1 MNFPMN
7 SIIKCRQKLLSL
19 SLLALTALL
28 LHPGSRVSGHLN
40 VFLNPEEVMRLLGVS
55 AEVYY
60 VREGLI
66 NNYALNFIVP
76 VPANVRDI
84 SFTWQ
89 SLAGRG
95 LPYSIN
101 VVSSDPEVLPR
112 PSLNVSHS
120 GEIPTYIQTWAIEL
134 RCSGVR
140 AAEVDVSVSLEVV
153 LNRSLNN
160 VTHLVFRR
168 KKICLLHESEAGGGE
183 QQQGGMGIGSGEDV
197 DDPLML
203 ETVLSPPTGLITL
216 VVGVSVAMGS
226 VCFLLMIAYCVR
238 GAANKRQQHQ
248 HGGQLMRTS
257 SFQRL
262 NTHPTLHPCQASLGG
277 GSGSAA
283 YMTPS
288 MMAPLHAASL
298 PRKLGAAVEQQQHPE
313 ELHRRI
319 SELTVE
325 RCRVRLSSLLQEG
338 TFGRVYRGTYN
349 DNQDVLVKTVAQHA
363 SQMQV
368 LLLLQEGMLLYG
380 ASHPGIL
387 SVLGVSIED
396 HTTPFV
402 LYPAPNNTR
411 NLKLFLL
418 DPACARTV
426 TTIQIVMMASQLSM
440 ALDHLHSHGVV
451 HKDIATRNCVI
462 DDQLRVKLSD
472 SSLSRDLFPSDYNCL
487 GDSEN
492 RPVKWMSLEALQ
504 HKQFSE
510 ASDSWAFGV
519 LMWELCTSAKQ
530 PYAEVDPFEMEHY
543 LKDGYRLAQPF
554 NCPDELFT
562 IMAYCWALLPGERP
576 TFAQLQS
583 CLSDFYTQIT
593 RYV

>member
-1 MNFPMN
+1 MDPPTKFHQTKRKTSSPPDMGR
-7 SIIKCRQKLLSL
+7 KVLLLSL
-19 SLLALTALL
+19 LTVAALL
-28 LHPGSRVSGHLN
+28 LRSGSGVEGHLN
-40 VFLNPEEVMRLLGVS
+40 VFLNPVEVMRLLGVS

-60 VREGLI
+60 VREGHI

-101 VVSSDPEVLPR
+101 VVSSDQEVLPR
-112 PSLNVSHS
+112 PAINVSQS
-120 GEIPTYIQTWAIEL
+120 GEIPTSIQTWSIAL
-134 RCSGVR
+134 KCSGLK
-140 AAEVDVSVSLEVV
+140 AAEVDVTVSLEVV

-168 KKICLLHESEAGGGE
+168 KKICLVSDGDSDGDPA
-183 QQQGGMGIGSGEDV
+183 EDM
-197 DDPLML
+197 DDPQLL
-203 ETVLSPPTGLITL
+203 ETVMMPPTGLITL

-226 VCFLLMIAYCVR
+226 VCLLLMIAYCVR
-238 GAANKRQQHQ
+238 GAANKRQHH
-248 HGGQLMRTS
+248 HGGQPMRTS

-262 NTHPTLHPCQASLGG
+262 NTQPPCQS
-277 GSGSAA
+277 SMGSAA

-288 MMAPLHAASL
+288 IIAPIHGSSL
-298 PRKLGAAVEQQQHPE
+298 PRKVPVSVEQQHPE

-349 DNQDVLVKTVAQHA
+349 DNQEVLVKTVAQHA

-402 LYPAPNNTR
+402 LYPALNNTR

-576 TFAQLQS
+576 TFAQLQC
-583 CLSDFYTQIT
+583 CLSEFYSQIT

>member
-1 MNFPMN
+1 MATQIYRSF
-7 SIIKCRQKLLSL
+7 KTLSL
-19 SLLALTALL
+19 SCTCCLL
-28 LHPGSRVSGHLN
+28 LWCYNVQAHLN
-40 VFLNPEEVMRLLGVS
+40 VYLNPQEVMRLLGVS

-60 VREGLI
+60 VREGHV
-66 NNYALNFIVP
+66 NNYALNFVVP

-84 SFTWQ
+84 TFTWQ
-89 SLAGRG
+89 SLAGRP

-101 VVSSDPEVLPR
+101 VITSEPEVLPR
-112 PSLNVSHS
+112 PLMVIPQI
-120 GEIPTYIQTWAIEL
+120 GEIPTSVQTFTIGL
-134 RCSGVR
+134 KCSGIR
-140 AAEVDVSVSLEVV
+140 ASEVDVSISLEVI
-153 LNRSLNN
+153 LNRALNN

-168 KKICLLHESEAGGGE
+168 KKMCLLVGPE
-183 QQQGGMGIGSGEDV
+183 EDNSV
-197 DDPLML
+197 HGPVLL
-203 ETVLSPPTGLITL
+203 ETAAPPPTGILTIIVGSSLALAL
-216 VVGVSVAMGS
+216 VII
-226 VCFLLMIAYCVR
+226 LLLTAYCVR
-238 GAANKRQQHQ
+238 RSAKRQN
-248 HGGQLMRTS
+248 HGQPMRTS

-262 NTHPTLHPCQASLGG
+262 STSAPCQQ
-277 GSGSAA
+277 SAT
-283 YMTPS
+283 YNSPPS
-288 MMAPLHAASL
+288 IIAPIHSSL
-298 PRKLGAAVEQQQHPE
+298 PRKVQIEPQHPE

-338 TFGRVYRGTYN
+338 TFGRVYRGSYN

-368 LLLLQEGMLLYG
+368 SLLLQEGMSLYG
-380 ASHPGIL
+380 ASHQGIL

-402 LYPAPNNTR
+402 LYSAPNTTR

-418 DPACARTV
+418 DPSCARTI
-426 TTIQIVMMASQLSM
+426 TTVQIVMMSAQLAQ
-440 ALDHLHSHGVV
+440 ALVHLHSHGVV
-451 HKDIATRNCVI
+451 HRDIATRNCVI

-472 SSLSRDLFPSDYNCL
+472 SSLSRDLFACDYNCL

-492 RPVKWMSLEALQ
+492 RPVKWLSLEALQ
-504 HKQFSE
+504 HKQFAE

-519 LMWELCTSAKQ
+519 LMWELCTYAKQ
-530 PYAEVDPFEMEHY
+530 PYSEVDPFEMEHY

-576 TFAQLQS
+576 SFAQLNA
-583 CLSDFYTQIT
+583 CLSEFYAQVT

>member
-1 MNFPMN
+1 MNN
-7 SIIKCRQKLLSL
+7 TNNNKVLLT
-19 SLLALTALL
+19 LTALL
-28 LHPGSRVSGHLN
+28 LSLLCKSSGVAGHLN
-40 VFLNPEEVMRLLGVS
+40 VFLNNEEVMTLLGVS

-60 VREGLI
+60 VREGHI

-76 VPANVRDI
+76 VPANVHEV
-84 SFTWQ
+84 SFTWE
-89 SLAGRG
+89 SLAGRP

-112 PSLNVSHS
+112 PSLNVTYI
-120 GEIPTYIQTWAIEL
+120 GEIPTHIQTWAVAL
-134 RCSGVR
+134 QCSGVR
-140 AAEVDVSVSLEVV
+140 AAEVDITISLDVV
-153 LNRSLNN
+153 LNRLVNN

-168 KKICLLHESEAGGGE
+168 KKICLLNDSEGE
-183 QQQGGMGIGSGEDV
+183 LDGQQSYVADGMDE
-197 DDPLML
+197 PKPL
-203 ETVLSPPTGLITL
+203 ETVLPPPTGLITL
-216 VVGVSVAMGS
+216 VVGVTVAMS
-226 VCFLLMIAYCVR
+226 AVCLLLIIAYCVR
-238 GAANKRQQHQ
+238 GAAAKRQHHHQ
-248 HGGQLMRTS
+248 HGGQPMRTS

-262 NTHPTLHPCQASLGG
+262 NTQPPCQSSLN
-277 GSGSAA
+277 GSAA

-288 MMAPLHAASL
+288 LLHASSL
-298 PRKLGAAVEQQQHPE
+298 PRKLPVSVEQQQQPE

-349 DNQDVLVKTVAQHA
+349 DNQDVIVKTVAQHA

-402 LYPAPNNTR
+402 LYPALNNMR

-418 DPACARTV
+418 DPACARTI
-426 TTIQIVMMASQLSM
+426 TTIQIVLMASQL
-440 ALDHLHSHGVV
+440 
-451 HKDIATRNCVI
+451 I

-472 SSLSRDLFPSDYNCL
+472 SSLSRDLFPADYNCL

-562 IMAYCWALLPGERP
+562 IMAYCWALLPVERP

-583 CLSDFYTQIT
+583 CLSDFYVQIT

>member
-1 MNFPMN
+1 LTKNLFLIPECLCACLN
-7 SIIKCRQKLLSL
+7 SQLNNCRLTRLLLSTL
-19 SLLALTALL
+19 
-28 LHPGSRVSGHLN
+28 
-40 VFLNPEEVMRLLGVS
+40 FIGVS

-60 VREGLI
+60 VREGHI

-76 VPANVRDI
+76 VPANVRDV

-89 SLAGRG
+89 SLAGRP
-95 LPYSIN
+95 LPYSLN
-101 VVSSDPEVLPR
+101 VVSSDQEALPR
-112 PSLNVSHS
+112 PAVNVSQL
-120 GEIPTYIQTWAIEL
+120 GEIPTQQQTWAVAL

-140 AAEVDVSVSLEVV
+140 AAEVDITISLEVM
-153 LNRSLNN
+153 LNRVLNN

-168 KKICLLHESEAGGGE
+168 KKICLLSDGDGDGERDGDELQRTLAGE
-183 QQQGGMGIGSGEDV
+183 Q
-197 DDPLML
+197 DDPQLL
-203 ETVLSPPTGLITL
+203 ETVLPPPTGLITL
-216 VVGVSVAMGS
+216 VVGVTVAMS
-226 VCFLLMIAYCVR
+226 AVCLLLVVAYCVR
-238 GAANKRQQHQ
+238 GAAAKRQHHQQ
-248 HGGQLMRTS
+248 HGGQPMRTS

-262 NTHPTLHPCQASLGG
+262 NTQPPGCHASTL
-277 GSGSAA
+277 GSSA
-283 YMTPS
+283 YMSPALL
-288 MMAPLHAASL
+288 APVHGAASL
-298 PRKLGAAVEQQQHPE
+298 PRKPEQQPE
-313 ELHRRI
+313 EQLHRRI

-402 LYPAPNNTR
+402 LYPAPNQTR

-426 TTIQIVMMASQLSM
+426 TTIQIVMMVEQLAM

-451 HKDIATRNCVI
+451 HKDIASRNCII

-472 SSLSRDLFPSDYNCL
+472 SSLSRDLFPADYNCL

-583 CLSDFYTQIT
+583 CLSDFYSQIT

>member
-1 MNFPMN
+1 MATKFNEN
-7 SIIKCRQKLLSL
+7 SMCVFLCVGCWLLVMCCNTQ
-19 SLLALTALL
+19 A
-28 LHPGSRVSGHLN
+28 HLN
-40 VFLNPEEVMRLLGVS
+40 VYLNPQEVMRLLGVA

-60 VREGLI
+60 VREGHV
-66 NNYALNFIVP
+66 NNYALNFVVP

-84 SFTWQ
+84 TFTWQ
-89 SLAGRG
+89 SLAGRP

-101 VVSSDPEVLPR
+101 VVTSDQETLPR
-112 PSLNVSHS
+112 PFMNISQI
-120 GEIPTYIQTWAIEL
+120 GEIPTNEQTFAIGL
-134 RCSGVR
+134 KCSGAR
-140 AAEVDVSVSLEVV
+140 ASEVDVTISVEVI
-153 LNRSLNN
+153 LNRALNN

-168 KKICLLHESEAGGGE
+168 KKICLLAEFEENTVHGP
-183 QQQGGMGIGSGEDV
+183 V
-197 DDPLML
+197 LL
-203 ETVLSPPTGLITL
+203 ETAVPPPTGILTIIVGSSLALAL
-216 VVGVSVAMGS
+216 VIIL
-226 VCFLLMIAYCVR
+226 FLTAYCVR
-238 GAANKRQQHQ
+238 RSAKCQNN
-248 HGGQLMRTS
+248 GQPMRTS

-262 NTHPTLHPCQASLGG
+262 NTNSPCQQAG
-277 GSGSAA
+277 A
-283 YMTPS
+283 YNDPPS
-288 MMAPLHAASL
+288 IVGALHSSL
-298 PRKLGAAVEQQQHPE
+298 PRKTEPQHPE

-349 DNQDVLVKTVAQHA
+349 ESQDVLVKTVAQHA

-368 LLLLQEGMLLYG
+368 SLLLQEGMSLYG
-380 ASHPGIL
+380 ASHQGIL

-402 LYPAPNNTR
+402 LYSAPNTTR

-418 DPACARTV
+418 DPSCARAITTV
-426 TTIQIVMMASQLSM
+426 QIVMMSTQL
-440 ALDHLHSHGVV
+440 ALALVHLHSHGVV

-472 SSLSRDLFPSDYNCL
+472 SSLSRDLFPNDYNCL

-492 RPVKWMSLEALQ
+492 RPVKWLSLEALQ

-519 LMWELCTSAKQ
+519 LMWELCTYAKQ

-543 LKDGYRLAQPF
+543 LRDGYRLAQPF

-562 IMAYCWALLPGERP
+562 IMAYCWALLPIERP
-576 TFAQLQS
+576 TFAQLNG
-583 CLSDFYTQIT
+583 CLTEFYAQVT